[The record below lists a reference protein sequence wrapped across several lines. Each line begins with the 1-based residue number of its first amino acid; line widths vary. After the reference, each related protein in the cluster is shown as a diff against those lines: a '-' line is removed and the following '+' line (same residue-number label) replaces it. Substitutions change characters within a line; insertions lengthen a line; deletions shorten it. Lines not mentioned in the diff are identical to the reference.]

1 LSFQNEQRTIHMD
14 LTDLPTFRVVAC
26 DLNGQMRGK
35 IVPGSFADKLASGAV
50 RMPLSVLN
58 VDLWGADVDGS
69 PLVFET
75 GDADGMLF
83 PTERGPMPTPWLDTP
98 SALVPMTLNNDDG
111 TPFAGDPRHAL
122 TRVLKQYDAYGW
134 QVVAATEMEFTLVSG
149 NGETLCPPN
158 DPRNGLPLDGSEIL
172 SMSQMDAFAAFF
184 DDLYAGAIA
193 MGIPAETAISEA
205 GVGQFEVTMQH
216 GPALQAADNAW
227 LFKTLVRGLA
237 RKHGMA
243 ATFMAK
249 PYSDDSGNG
258 MHVHFSVLNAEGQNV
273 FDNGGPE
280 GTDILLYAVAGC
292 LAAMPGSSLIFAPNG
307 NSYERL
313 VEGAHAPTSAAWGYE
328 NRTVAIRIPGGPN
341 IARRI
346 EHRTAGGDI
355 NPYLL
360 LSAVLGSAMIGV
372 TDKMTPSAPVTGNA
386 YDTDDLPTLA
396 SNWTSAVDLF
406 EHDPL
411 IGRIFDPL
419 LVDNFVRCK
428 LQEIKK
434 FDHISAET
442 HWRTLLERV

>member
-1 LSFQNEQRTIHMD
+1 MN
-14 LTDLPTFRVVAC
+14 LTDLRTFRVVAC

-35 IVPGSFADKLASGAV
+35 VVPGNYANKLASGAV

-58 VDLWGADVDGS
+58 VDLWGADIEGS
-69 PLVFET
+69 PLVFDT

-83 PTERGPMPTPWLDTP
+83 PTERAPMPVPWLDTP
-98 SALVPMTLNNDDG
+98 SALVPMMLNNEDG
-111 TPFAGDPRHAL
+111 TAFAGDPRHAL
-122 TRVLKQYDAYGW
+122 VRVLKQYDARGW
-134 QVVAATEMEFTLVSG
+134 HVVAATEMEFTLVDESG
-149 NGETLCPPN
+149 GTLSPPR
-158 DPRNGLPLDGSEIL
+158 DPRNGLPLDGAEIL

-184 DDLYAGAIA
+184 DDLYAGAAA

-205 GVGQFEVTMQH
+205 GVGQFEVTMCH
-216 GPALQAADNAW
+216 GPAIDAADNAW
-227 LFKTLVRGLA
+227 LFKSLVRGLA
-237 RKHGMA
+237 RKHRMA

-249 PYSDDSGNG
+249 PYVADSGNG
-258 MHVHFSVLNAEGQNV
+258 MHVHFSVLDSDGRNV

-280 GTDILLYAVAGC
+280 GTDILRHAVAGC
-292 LAAMPGSSLIFAPNG
+292 LAAMPASSLIFAPNG
-307 NSYERL
+307 NSYDRL

-341 IARRI
+341 VARRI

-360 LSAVLGSAMIGV
+360 LSAVLGAAMIGI
-372 TDKMTPSAPVTGNA
+372 TDKMTPTDPVVGNA

-396 SNWTSAVDLF
+396 SDWTSAVDMF

-411 IGRIFDPL
+411 IARIFDPL
-419 LVDNFVRCK
+419 LIDNLVRCK
-428 LQEIKK
+428 RQEIEK
-434 FDHISAET
+434 FDQIPAET

>member
-1 LSFQNEQRTIHMD
+1 MD
-14 LTDLPTFRVVAC
+14 LTNLQTFRVAAC

-35 IVPGSFADKLASGAV
+35 VVPGAYAGKLASGSV

-58 VDLWGADVDGS
+58 VDLWGADIDGS

-83 PTERGPMPTPWLDTP
+83 PTDRGAMPTPWLDAP
-98 SALVPMTLNNDDG
+98 SALVPMMLYNDDG
-111 TPFAGDPRHAL
+111 TPFEGDPRHAL
-122 TRVLKQYDAYGW
+122 TRVLTQYDARGW
-134 QVVAATEMEFTLVSG
+134 QVVAATEMEFTLVNDSG
-149 NGETLCPPN
+149 DALAPPN
-158 DPRNGLPLDGSEIL
+158 NPRNGVPLDGSQIL
-172 SMSQMDAFAAFF
+172 SISQMDAFAPFF
-184 DDLYAGAIA
+184 DDLYAGANA

-205 GVGQFEVTMQH
+205 GIGQFEVTMKH

-249 PYSDDSGNG
+249 PYSNDSGNG
-258 MHVHFSVLNAEGQNV
+258 MHVHFSVLDSAGRNV
-273 FDNGGPE
+273 FDNGADE
-280 GTDILLYAVAGC
+280 GTDILRYAVAGC
-292 LAAMPGSSLIFAPNG
+292 LAAMPASSLIFAPNG

-341 IARRI
+341 VARRI

-360 LSAVLGSAMIGV
+360 LTAVLGAAMIGI
-372 TDKMTPSAPVTGNA
+372 TDQMTPSAPVTGNA
-386 YDTDDLPTLA
+386 YDVADLPSLA
-396 SNWTSAVDLF
+396 SDWSSAVDMF
-406 EHDPL
+406 EHDPM
-411 IGRIFDPL
+411 IARIFDPVL
-419 LVDNFVRCK
+419 IDGFVRCK
-428 LQEIKK
+428 RQEIEK
-434 FDHISAET
+434 FDQIPTET